1 MKNLHMKNLYLFSAL
16 IVLISLQ
23 SCMVSSKPK
32 MAFFDNPAYDR
43 GDAKFTSI
51 NVPMFLAKPIV
62 KKALREDGES
72 EELIN
77 LISKVS
83 DIKIMTVENGNK
95 KMLKD
100 YAKHLTDNDYE
111 EWMTVKKENE
121 TIDFQAK
128 QTGEIIKKL
137 LVTVQSAEELVF
149 VDISGKFAADDI
161 SRIINYSEKNDVK
174 KIVSQ

>member
-1 MKNLHMKNLYLFSAL
+1 MKNLYFFSAIILL
-16 IVLISLQ
+16 IPLQ

-51 NVPMFLAKPIV
+51 NVPMFLAKPFI

-83 DIKIMTVENGNK
+83 DIKVMTIENGNK
-95 KMLKD
+95 EMLKD
-100 YAKHLTDNDYE
+100 YAKYLTTNNYE

-121 TIDFQAK
+121 TVNFQAK
-128 QTGEIIKKL
+128 QTGEVIKKL
-137 LVTVQSAEELVF
+137 LITVQSAEDLVF
-149 VDISGKFAADDI
+149 VDVSGKFTADDI